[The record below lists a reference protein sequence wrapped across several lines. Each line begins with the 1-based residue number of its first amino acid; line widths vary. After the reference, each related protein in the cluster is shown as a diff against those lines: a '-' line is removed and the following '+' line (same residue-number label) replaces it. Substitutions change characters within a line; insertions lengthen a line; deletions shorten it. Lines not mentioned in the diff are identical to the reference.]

1 MLLNRYAHL
10 FEVGYWEG
18 YAEVER
24 IVEEHL
30 GGSTRL
36 SHGGDKDN
44 FFKINFGFNES
55 HAKLPHQLKTHAR
68 GAMPASLTPRL
79 PIC

>member
-1 MLLNRYAHL
+1 MLLNRYANL

-30 GGSTRL
+30 GGAHDFPTAGIRTIFS
-36 SHGGDKDN
+36 K
-44 FFKINFGFNES
+44 
-55 HAKLPHQLKTHAR
+55 
-68 GAMPASLTPRL
+68 
-79 PIC
+79 